1 MDPLLQ
7 LRLRSKAGLGPSGP
21 ASPHQAPAHLG
32 AFRAGSAQRPH
43 ALSAVCLGHFLWT
56 GTGAQCCPDPPPSPR
71 AQRAVL
77 GLSLLL
83 LTCSTP
89 WLVGPTAN
97 VTVPV
102 SVVSGSLDRVSR
114 GAARSETGVC
124 SFWPQSGGRRRLHS
138 PASVTLVTGLFRSYV
153 SSWVCLGRL
162 FQGIWT
168 WPFFKSPDR
177 AFY

>member
-1 MDPLLQ
+1 MMSFTHKTGKILFGILIIAVAVFLL
-7 LRLRSKAGLGPSGP
+7 LESFGVISASGI
-21 ASPHQAPAHLG
+21 
-32 AFRAGSAQRPH
+32 
-43 ALSAVCLGHFLWT
+43 LSIPFWK
-56 GTGAQCCPDPPPSPR
+56 
-71 AQRAVL
+71 L